1 MLDVHPPF
9 QIDGNFGIAEA
20 VLEGLVQERNG
31 RTYLLPAIPKRWEC
45 GMVKGFCL
53 RGGRKIDMSW
63 ENGRPVS
70 VTLYAS
76 EDTDSVF
83 CWKDREMKIFCPA
96 GKSVEFKIGI

>member
-1 MLDVHPPF
+1 MTGVQTCALP
-9 QIDGNFGIAEA
+9 IYK
-20 VLEGLVQERNG
+20 VLLI
-31 RTYLLPAIPKRWEC
+31 L
-45 GMVKGFCL
+45 FCL
-53 RGGRKIDMSW
+53 RGGRRIDMSW

-96 GKSVEFKIGI
+96 GKSVEFKF